1 MKQLLTLFVLASM
14 ASNLVQAAQS
24 TTLSCNDFRPTP
36 AALDRFPELVGA
48 CQGVVE
54 INGELYAKF
63 EAVVRRVVGRAL
75 TLYIPAVDRT
85 MRVTPPSN
93 ALAEVSGRKVRM
105 RDLAR
110 RQEISIYLSIS
121 EFAEPVIDELAFI
134 TEENTLVEVDAE
146 PVAALPTTASPWPLI
161 ALFGAL
167 MLGGGTVLRRI
178 RIHRA

>member
-1 MKQLLTLFVLASM
+1 MKQFLTLFVLASM
-14 ASNLVQAAQS
+14 ASNLVQAAQP

-93 ALAEVSGRKVRM
+93 ALAEISGRKVRM

-134 TEENTLVEVDAE
+134 TEDDTLVEADAE

-161 ALFGAL
+161 ALFGVL
-167 MLGGGTVLRRI
+167 MLGGGLLLRQI
-178 RIHRA
+178 RILRA